1 MKIVQVI
8 ARDNRGGTARWLEQ
22 LVIGLRQKGHEVSL
36 LAGHVQIGESEDPS
50 FKELGGIRIPG
61 LERQISLIAD
71 FKAIFFLR
79 KYIKFNKPDIV
90 NTHTAKAG
98 VIGRIAAN
106 SILFNRPRIVHTFH
120 GHLLYGYFSAAITR
134 LIIIIEKIFAARSD
148 LLIAAGDRVKR
159 DLIAAGIGSEPK
171 FRVLRPGIPAL
182 VLRDKSEARK
192 VLGID
197 QNIIVIGWLGR
208 LTSIKRPDRVLEI
221 AKHFPNQIFLI
232 GGEGE
237 LRESLEKKS
246 LSNVKFLGWTTPEFI
261 WSISDIALL
270 TSENEA
276 QPISLVE
283 ASLAGLPIV
292 AQDVGSVGE
301 VVANNTTGF
310 LVNSPEEYVEKLS
323 YLIKEKNSGLEMGRR
338 AADLCKLRFGQEQ
351 FIKGHEEAYFEAL
364 RK

>member
-22 LVIGLRQKGHEVSL
+22 LVIGLREKGHDVSL
-36 LAGHVQIGESEDPS
+36 LAGQVQTGEAEDPS
-50 FKELGGIRIPG
+50 FKELDGIRIPG
-61 LERQISLIAD
+61 LGRQISLIAD

-79 KYIKFNKPDIV
+79 KYFKLNKPDIV

-106 SILFNRPRIVHTFH
+106 SILINRPSIVHTFH
-120 GHLLYGYFSAAITR
+120 GHLLYGYFPAAMTR
-134 LIIIIEKIFAARSD
+134 IIIIIEKILAARSD
-148 LLIAAGDRVKR
+148 ILIAAGDRVKI
-159 DLIAAGIGSEPK
+159 DLISAGIGREQK
-171 FRVLRPGIPAL
+171 FKVLRPGIPAL
-182 VLRDKSEARK
+182 ALKEKSEVRK
-192 VLGID
+192 VLGTD
-197 QNIIVIGWLGR
+197 QSTIVIGWLGR

-221 AKHFPNQIFLI
+221 AKHFPNQIFFV

-237 LRESLEKKS
+237 LRESLENKAS
-246 LSNVKFLGWTTPEFI
+246 RNVKFLGWTTPEFI

-276 QPISLVE
+276 QPISLIE

-301 VVANNTTGF
+301 VVVNNTTGF
-310 LVNSPEEYVEKLS
+310 LVKSLEAYVEKLS
-323 YLIKEKNSGLEMGRR
+323 YLIKEKNSCLEMGRK
-338 AADLCKLRFGQEQ
+338 ANEFCKLRFGVEQ